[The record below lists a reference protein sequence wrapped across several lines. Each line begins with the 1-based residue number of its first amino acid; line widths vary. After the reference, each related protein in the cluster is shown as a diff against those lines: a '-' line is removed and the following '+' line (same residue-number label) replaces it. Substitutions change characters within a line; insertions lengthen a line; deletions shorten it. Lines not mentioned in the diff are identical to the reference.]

1 MLAAMPAGPCCG
13 AHCDAAARL
22 FDAAAA
28 ARERARYRK
37 RGPDA
42 RTRRLIGAIR
52 ALGLTNPTIL
62 DVGSGLGIVS
72 LELLEAGA
80 ATATLADASTAY
92 LDAARVLAAEAAL
105 ADRMRFVAG
114 DFVETA
120 PRIDPADVVVLDRV
134 VCCYPA
140 YERLLAAAASHCR
153 RALAITAPRHRL
165 DIRLVLGLENTRRRL
180 SGNAFRSFVHRPE
193 AMDAVLRQSGLRRHR
208 HSATFIWNVDLYVWG
223 GES

>member
-1 MLAAMPAGPCCG
+1 MLAAMLAGPCCG

-72 LELLEAGA
+72 LELLKAGA
-80 ATATLADASTAY
+80 ATATLADASPAY

-105 ADRMRFVAG
+105 ADRMQFVAG

-120 PRIDPADVVVLDRV
+120 PQIEPADIVVLDRS

-140 YERLLAAAASHCR
+140 YEPLLATAASRCR
-153 RALAITAPRHRL
+153 RALAFTAPRRRL
-165 DIRLVLGLENTRRRL
+165 DIRMVVGLENFRRRL
-180 SGNAFRSFVHRPE
+180 TGNAFRAFVHRPE
-193 AMDAVLRQSGLRRHR
+193 TMDAVLRGSGFHRRSHA
-208 HSATFIWNVDLYVWG
+208 ATFLWNIDLYVSG
-223 GES
+223 GET